1 MLRFFILP
9 KNKAR
14 MKDISKIDFSKINF
28 FLMDMD
34 GVLTDGTIIYSTNGE
49 LIKVFSVYDGY
60 GIERGHKHGMK
71 FGIISGR
78 SSEVNVLRAKK
89 LHIEELHQDIS
100 DKVAA
105 YVEIKNKYKLDDE
118 NFSYIGDEVFDI
130 PLLRKVAFS
139 SAPAN
144 AVEEVKNE
152 VHYITEIEGGKGAV
166 REVIDFIL
174 KKKNLI

>member
-1 MLRFFILP
+1 
-9 KNKAR
+9 

-34 GVLTDGTIIYSTNGE
+34 GVLTDGTVIYSTNGE
-49 LIKVFSVYDGY
+49 HIKVFSVYDGY
-60 GIERGHKHGMK
+60 GIERGHQNGMK

-89 LHIEELHQDIS
+89 LHIEELYQDIG

-105 YVEIKNKYKLDDE
+105 YEEIKKKYKLDDE
-118 NFSYIGDEVFDI
+118 NFCYIGDEVFDL
-130 PLLRKVAFS
+130 PLLRRVAFS
-139 SAPAN
+139 AAPAN
-144 AVEEVKNE
+144 AVEEVKKE
-152 VHYITEIEGGKGAV
+152 VHYISKVEGGKGAV

-174 KKKNLI
+174 KKKKLI

>member
-1 MLRFFILP
+1 M
-9 KNKAR
+9 KNKAS
-14 MKDISKIDFSKINF
+14 MKDISNTDFSKINF
-28 FLMDMD
+28 VLMDMD

-49 LIKVFSVYDGY
+49 HIKVFSVYDGY

-78 SSEVNVLRAKK
+78 SSEVNILRAKK
-89 LHIEELHQDIS
+89 LKIKELHQDVS
-100 DKVAA
+100 DKAA
-105 YVEIKNKYKLDDE
+105 VFEEIKKKYRLDDE
-118 NFSYIGDEVFDI
+118 NFCYIGDEVFDI

-139 SAPAN
+139 AAPAN
-144 AVEEVKNE
+144 AVDEVKEE
-152 VHYITEIEGGKGAV
+152 VHYITKTKGGKGAV

>member
-1 MLRFFILP
+1 
-9 KNKAR
+9 

-49 LIKVFSVYDGY
+49 HIKVFSVYDGY

-78 SSEVNVLRAKK
+78 SSEVNILRAKK
-89 LHIEELHQDIS
+89 LNIEELHQDAG
-100 DKVAA
+100 DKVA
-105 YVEIKNKYKLDDE
+105 VFEEIKNKYKLADE
-118 NFSYIGDEVFDI
+118 NFCYIGDEVFDI
-130 PLLRKVAFS
+130 PLLRRVAFS
-139 SAPAN
+139 AAPAN

-152 VHYITEIEGGKGAV
+152 VHYITRTEGGKGAV
-166 REVIDFIL
+166 RELVDFIL
-174 KKKNLI
+174 KKKRLI

>member
-1 MLRFFILP
+1 
-9 KNKAR
+9 

-49 LIKVFSVYDGY
+49 HIKVFSVYDGY
-60 GIERGHKHGMK
+60 GIERGHKLGMK

-89 LHIEELHQDIS
+89 LHIEELYQDTG

-105 YVEIKNKYKLDDE
+105 YEEIKKKYNLNDE
-118 NFSYIGDEVFDI
+118 NFCYIGDEVFDI
-130 PLLRKVAFS
+130 PLLGKVAFS

-152 VHYITEIEGGKGAV
+152 VHYITKIEGGKGAV

-174 KKKNLI
+174 KKQNLI